1 MPPTTRSV
9 AAGLP
14 AGALDFSRSH
24 EMPWQESVLRELTPT
39 VTRVL
44 TQSSGGAVDPRALLE
59 LPEPLVEVPELALD
73 PVLEPLPRPRQT
85 FRFPELRH
93 GKPPAAGPHQPRER
107 RHGDAA
113 PHLSLDGDTPAVL
126 QRQWCR
132 SSEQTAPTGQSPTS
146 ALHTSAVTG
155 SPRCRRSMTFSP
167 NSPGRAT
174 VKLHVGQA
182 VSTDAVLGF
191 FPFST

>member
-73 PVLEPLPRPRQT
+73 PVLEPLPRRGRPS
-85 FRFPELRH
+85 
-93 GKPPAAGPHQPRER
+93 G
-107 RHGDAA
+107 
-113 PHLSLDGDTPAVL
+113 
-126 QRQWCR
+126 
-132 SSEQTAPTGQSPTS
+132 
-146 ALHTSAVTG
+146 
-155 SPRCRRSMTFSP
+155 SP
-167 NSPGRAT
+167 NSGTGNHQP
-174 VKLHVGQA
+174 
-182 VSTDAVLGF
+182 
-191 FPFST
+191 PNPI

>member
-59 LPEPLVEVPELALD
+59 LPEPPVEVPELALD
-73 PVLEPLPRPRQT
+73 SVLEPLPRPPPT
-85 FRFPELRH
+85 FRFPALGH
-93 GKPPAAGPHQPRER
+93 GAPPASASPP
-107 RHGDAA
+107 A
-113 PHLSLDGDTPAVL
+113 PG
-126 QRQWCR
+126 
-132 SSEQTAPTGQSPTS
+132 
-146 ALHTSAVTG
+146 
-155 SPRCRRSMTFSP
+155 
-167 NSPGRAT
+167 
-174 VKLHVGQA
+174 
-182 VSTDAVLGF
+182 
-191 FPFST
+191 